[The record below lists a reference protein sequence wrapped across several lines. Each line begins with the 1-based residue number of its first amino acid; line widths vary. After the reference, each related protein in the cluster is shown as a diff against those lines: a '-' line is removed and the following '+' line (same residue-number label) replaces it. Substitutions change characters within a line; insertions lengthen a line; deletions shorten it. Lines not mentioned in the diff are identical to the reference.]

1 MVKKPTKTAMKKQG
15 STMFTSS
22 RKKPDPVTETAPDP
36 VTETAPE
43 TSPTIDAGMAA
54 LSGVSYDDFADDE
67 PDEDAPKVIGAEP
80 EPEVLPDPE
89 EMTKDAFW
97 QMFKTAFKVAS
108 VLPFVGIPELA
119 IAPDEV
125 EHGRVASDAIYD
137 LLKMYVPSFFKR
149 DSEVIALVFAA
160 GSFLIMKAMIV
171 SAVIKA
177 RQAQA
182 IADQNAQRQQRNNP
196 QPAPQ
201 AQTAAPQG
209 QAPAGYEASPI
220 VEWAA

>member
-1 MVKKPTKTAMKKQG
+1 MT
-15 STMFTSS
+15 FTSS
-22 RKKPDPVTETAPDP
+22 RKKPETTADPVQDQAPETAPQ
-36 VTETAPE
+36 VVK
-43 TSPTIDAGMAA
+43 TIDDGMIA
-54 LSGVSYDDFADDE
+54 LSAVSYDDFADEDE
-67 PDEDAPKVIGAEP
+67 DEDAPKVIGAEP
-80 EPEVLPDPE
+80 VPEAKPEPE
-89 EMTKDAFW
+89 EMTKEAFW

-125 EHGRVASDAIYD
+125 EHGRVGSDASYD
-137 LLKMYVPSFFKR
+137 LLKMYMPSFFKR
-149 DSEVIALVFAA
+149 DSEVIALLFAA
-160 GSFLIMKAMIV
+160 GSFLIMKGMIV
-171 SAVIKA
+171 AAVIKA

-209 QAPAGYEASPI
+209 QAPAGYELVPM

>member
-1 MVKKPTKTAMKKQG
+1 MVRTPTKTTAKKAA
-15 STMFTSS
+15 SMTFTSS
-22 RKKPDPVTETAPDP
+22 RKKPETAPDP
-36 VTETAPE
+36 VQDQAPETAPE

-54 LSGVSYDDFADDE
+54 LSGVTYDDFKNEE

-80 EPEVLPDPE
+80 EPDALPEPE

-119 IAPDEV
+119 IASDEV

-201 AQTAAPQG
+201 AQTAAPKG
-209 QAPAGYEASPI
+209 QVPAGYEASPM